1 MLHNNIGEKSKGDL
15 YIVEIFLYV
24 LALLVAIFISNLL
37 NRFVPFVSVP
47 LIQIGLGVMIALIPI
62 TFDLKLNP
70 ELFLVMFIAPLLFN
84 DGRRTD
90 KAALWGMRMPIL
102 VLALGLVFA
111 TVVVI
116 GYFVN
121 WMIPTIPLA
130 AAFALAAALAPTDAV
145 AVSSLSGRIN
155 LPKRIMN
162 LLEGEALIN
171 DASGLVAFQ
180 FAIAAMVTGVFSL
193 LDASISFFVIAI
205 GGVLVGLV
213 LSWLKFK
220 FLKWVRGLG
229 MEDVTFHMLIQIL
242 TPFLIYLAAEELH
255 VSGILAVVAA
265 GIMHSMERK
274 KIDPQSV
281 KLNIVSQSTWSVII
295 FVLNGLVFLLLGTQL
310 PSIIEVV
317 WNDSGISNLQVIAYI
332 LSITAA
338 LILLRFVWVYL
349 SWNIGAKKR
358 EKHNKKTTRPKLRPV
373 LLTSLSGVRGAV
385 TLASALAI
393 PFFLDDGTLFPQRA
407 LIIFLA
413 SGVILCT
420 LIIATFILPLL
431 AKNEEVTTEDERAE
445 KATRIRILRNVIR
458 ELKEQTLPET
468 KAATDE
474 VIEDYRR
481 RIYDLQHD
489 NNTNRG
495 MDEREREKRLEI
507 IEWQRANTQKMADN
521 GELVATDSYR
531 YQHYLNMLEQAIKQR
546 FRTKIK
552 TAWLFVQRFIMLIIH
567 PKKWRKI
574 RHKMKKGISK
584 DNVRFQAIRKLREEN
599 EILVIQKLKDQLTKE
614 NADLIG
620 PLITEHT
627 MFLER
632 VRNDQTLSRGKRAKS
647 EQKKREVQIVA
658 FQTERDIIQHL
669 FETGGISR
677 DLARELRQNLN
688 MIETYLYDDFLA
700 TD

>member
-1 MLHNNIGEKSKGDL
+1 M
-15 YIVEIFLYV
+15 EIFLYV

-47 LIQIGLGVMIALIPI
+47 LIQIGLGVFIAVMPI

-84 DGRRTD
+84 DGKRTD
-90 KAALWGMRMPIL
+90 KTALWGMRMPIL

-116 GYFVN
+116 GYFVH

-193 LDASISFFVIAI
+193 VDASISFFVIAI
-205 GGVLVGLV
+205 GGILVGMI
-213 LSWLKFK
+213 LSWLKFRL
-220 FLKWVRGLG
+220 LKWVRGLG

-242 TPFLIYLAAEELH
+242 TPFIIYLVAEELH

-265 GIMHSMERK
+265 GIMHSMEQK
-274 KIDPQSV
+274 KMDPQLV
-281 KLNIVSQSTWSVII
+281 KLNVVSQSTWSVII

-310 PSIIEVV
+310 PSITEVV
-317 WNDSGISNLQVIAYI
+317 WYDSGSSNLQVIAYI

-338 LILLRFVWVYL
+338 LIILRFLWVYI
-349 SWNIGAKKR
+349 SWSIGAKQRQKQ
-358 EKHNKKTTRPKLRPV
+358 NKKTQLPQLRPV
-373 LLTSLSGVRGAV
+373 MLTSLSGVRGAV

-393 PFFLDDGTLFPQRA
+393 PFYLDDGTLFPQRS
-407 LIIFLA
+407 LIIFIA

-420 LIIATFILPLL
+420 LVIATFILPLL
-431 AKNEEVTTEDERAE
+431 AKSEEVTTADERAE
-445 KATRIRILRNVIR
+445 MATRIRILRNVIR

-474 VIEDYRR
+474 VIEDYRK
-481 RIYDLQHD
+481 RIYDLQQ
-489 NNTNRG
+489 NSNSSRG

-507 IEWQRANTQKMADN
+507 IQWERDNTQKMTDE
-521 GELVATDSYR
+521 GRIVATDSYR
-531 YQHYLNMLEQAIKQR
+531 YQHYLNMREQAIKQR
-546 FRTKIK
+546 FRTKVK
-552 TAWLFVQRFIMLIIH
+552 TAWMFFYRLLMLALH
-567 PKKWRKI
+567 PKKWGRVTN
-574 RHKMKKGISK
+574 KMKKGISK
-584 DNVRFQAIRKLREEN
+584 DSERFQAIRKLREEN
-599 EILVIQKLKDQLTKE
+599 EILVIQKLKEQLTKE
-614 NADLIG
+614 NADIIG
-620 PLITEHT
+620 SLITEHT
-627 MFLER
+627 IFLER
-632 VRNDQTLSRGKRAKS
+632 VRKEHGPRGKRAKF
-647 EQKKREVQIVA
+647 EQKKREVQVIA
-658 FQTERDIIQHL
+658 FQLERDIIQKM

-677 DLARELRQNLN
+677 DLARDLRQNLN
-688 MIETYLYDDFLA
+688 MIETYLDADFL
-700 TD
+700 D

>member
-1 MLHNNIGEKSKGDL
+1 M
-15 YIVEIFLYV
+15 EIFLYV
-24 LALLVAIFISNLL
+24 LALLVAIFISNLV

-47 LIQIGLGVMIALIPI
+47 LIQIGLGVMIALVPI

-90 KAALWGMRMPIL
+90 KKALWGMRMPIL

-213 LSWLKFK
+213 LSWLKFR

-242 TPFLIYLAAEELH
+242 TPFIIYLVAEEFH

-317 WNDSGISNLQVIAYI
+317 WNDSGISNWQVTAYI

-338 LILLRFVWVYL
+338 LILLRFVWVYM

-373 LLTSLSGVRGAV
+373 ILTSLSGVRGAV

-420 LIIATFILPLL
+420 LVIATFILPLL

-481 RIYDLQHD
+481 RIYDLQH
-489 NNTNRG
+489 NSSNKK

-507 IEWQRANTQKMADN
+507 IEWQRVNTQKKADS

-531 YQHYLNMLEQAIKQR
+531 FQHYLNMVEQAIKQR

-552 TAWLFVQRFIMLIIH
+552 TAWMFFVRLMMFVIH
-567 PKKWRKI
+567 PKKWYKI
-574 RHKMKKGISK
+574 SHKMKKGISK
-584 DNVRFQAIRKLREEN
+584 DNERFQAIRKLREEN
-599 EILVIQKLKDQLTKE
+599 EILVIQKLKEQLTKE
-614 NADLIG
+614 NADIIG

-632 VRNDQTLSRGKRAKS
+632 IRNDSNITRRKRAKS

-688 MIETYLYDDFLA
+688 MIETYLYDDFLG

>member
-1 MLHNNIGEKSKGDL
+1 M
-15 YIVEIFLYV
+15 EIFLYV
-24 LALLVAIFISNLL
+24 LALLIAIFISNLV

-47 LIQIGLGVMIALIPI
+47 LIQIGLGVMIALVPI

-90 KAALWGMRMPIL
+90 KKALWGMRMPIL

-213 LSWLKFK
+213 LSWLKFR

-242 TPFLIYLAAEELH
+242 TPFIIYLVAEEFH

-317 WNDSGISNLQVIAYI
+317 WNDSGISNWQVTAYI

-338 LILLRFVWVYL
+338 LILLRFVWVYM

-373 LLTSLSGVRGAV
+373 ILTSLSGVRGAV

-420 LIIATFILPLL
+420 LVIATFILPLL

-481 RIYDLQHD
+481 RIYDLQH
-489 NNTNRG
+489 NSSNKK

-507 IEWQRANTQKMADN
+507 IEWQRVNTQKKADS

-531 YQHYLNMLEQAIKQR
+531 FQHYLNMVEQAIKQR

-552 TAWLFVQRFIMLIIH
+552 TAWMFFVRLMMFVIH
-567 PKKWRKI
+567 PKKWYKI
-574 RHKMKKGISK
+574 SHKMKKGISK
-584 DNVRFQAIRKLREEN
+584 DNERFQAIRKLREEN
-599 EILVIQKLKDQLTKE
+599 EILVIQKLKEQLTKE
-614 NADLIG
+614 NADIIG

-632 VRNDQTLSRGKRAKS
+632 IRNDSNITRRKRAKS

-688 MIETYLYDDFLA
+688 MIETYLYDDFLG

>member
-1 MLHNNIGEKSKGDL
+1 M
-15 YIVEIFLYV
+15 EIFLYV

-47 LIQIGLGVMIALIPI
+47 LIQIGLGVIIAVMPI

-84 DGRRTD
+84 DGKRTD
-90 KAALWGMRMPIL
+90 KTALWGMRMPIL

-116 GYFVN
+116 GYFVH

-193 LDASISFFVIAI
+193 VDASISFFVIAI
-205 GGVLVGLV
+205 GGILGGMI
-213 LSWLKFK
+213 LSWLKFRL
-220 FLKWVRGLG
+220 LKWVRGLG

-242 TPFLIYLAAEELH
+242 TPFIIYLVAEELH

-265 GIMHSMERK
+265 GIMHSMEQK
-274 KIDPQSV
+274 KMDPQLV
-281 KLNIVSQSTWSVII
+281 KLNVVSQSTWSVII

-310 PSIIEVV
+310 PSITEVV
-317 WNDSGISNLQVIAYI
+317 WYDSGSSNLQVIAYI

-338 LILLRFVWVYL
+338 LIILRFLWVYI
-349 SWNIGAKKR
+349 SWSIGAKQRQKQ
-358 EKHNKKTTRPKLRPV
+358 NKKTQLPQLRPV
-373 LLTSLSGVRGAV
+373 MLTSLSGVRGAV

-393 PFFLDDGTLFPQRA
+393 PFYLDDGTLFPQRS
-407 LIIFLA
+407 LIIFIA

-420 LIIATFILPLL
+420 LVIATFILPLL
-431 AKNEEVTTEDERAE
+431 AKSEEVTTADERAE
-445 KATRIRILRNVIR
+445 MATRIRILRNVIR

-474 VIEDYRR
+474 VIEDYRK
-481 RIYDLQHD
+481 RIYDLQQ
-489 NNTNRG
+489 NSNSSRG
-495 MDEREREKRLEI
+495 MDERERKKRLEI
-507 IEWQRANTQKMADN
+507 IQWERDNTQKMTDE
-521 GELVATDSYR
+521 GRIVATDSYR
-531 YQHYLNMLEQAIKQR
+531 YQHYLNMREQAIKQR
-546 FRTKIK
+546 FRTKVK
-552 TAWLFVQRFIMLIIH
+552 TAWMFFYRLLMLVIH
-567 PKKWRKI
+567 PKKWGRVT
-574 RHKMKKGISK
+574 HKMKKGISK
-584 DNVRFQAIRKLREEN
+584 DSERFQAIRKLREEN
-599 EILVIQKLKDQLTKE
+599 EILVIQKLKEQLTKE
-614 NADLIG
+614 NADIIG
-620 PLITEHT
+620 SLITEHT
-627 MFLER
+627 IFLER
-632 VRNDQTLSRGKRAKS
+632 VRKEHGPRGKRAKF
-647 EQKKREVQIVA
+647 EQKKREVQVIA
-658 FQTERDIIQHL
+658 FQLERDIIQNM

-677 DLARELRQNLN
+677 DLARDLRQNLN
-688 MIETYLYDDFLA
+688 MIETYLDADFL
-700 TD
+700 D

>member
-1 MLHNNIGEKSKGDL
+1 M
-15 YIVEIFLYV
+15 EIFLYV
-24 LALLVAIFISNLL
+24 LALLVAIFISNLV

-47 LIQIGLGVMIALIPI
+47 LIQIGLGVMIALVPI

-90 KAALWGMRMPIL
+90 KEALWGMRMPIL

-213 LSWLKFK
+213 LSWLKFR

-242 TPFLIYLAAEELH
+242 TPFIIYLVAEEFH

-317 WNDSGISNLQVIAYI
+317 WNDSGISNWQVTAYI

-338 LILLRFVWVYL
+338 LILLRFVWVYM

-373 LLTSLSGVRGAV
+373 ILTSLSGVRGAV

-420 LIIATFILPLL
+420 LVIATFILPLL

-481 RIYDLQHD
+481 RIYDLQH
-489 NNTNRG
+489 NSSNKK

-507 IEWQRANTQKMADN
+507 IEWQRMNTQKKADS

-531 YQHYLNMLEQAIKQR
+531 YQHYLNMVEQAIKQR

-552 TAWLFVQRFIMLIIH
+552 TAWMFFVRLMMFVIH
-567 PKKWRKI
+567 PKKWYKI
-574 RHKMKKGISK
+574 SHKMKKGISK
-584 DNVRFQAIRKLREEN
+584 DNERFQAIRKLREEN
-599 EILVIQKLKDQLTKE
+599 EILVIQKLKEQLTKE
-614 NADLIG
+614 NADIIG

-632 VRNDQTLSRGKRAKS
+632 IRNDSNITRRKRAKS

-688 MIETYLYDDFLA
+688 MIETYLYDDFLG

>member
-1 MLHNNIGEKSKGDL
+1 M
-15 YIVEIFLYV
+15 EIFLYV

-47 LIQIGLGVMIALIPI
+47 LIQIGLGVFIAVMPI

-84 DGRRTD
+84 DGKRTD
-90 KAALWGMRMPIL
+90 KTALWGMRMPIL

-116 GYFVN
+116 GYFVH

-193 LDASISFFVIAI
+193 VDASISFFVIAI
-205 GGVLVGLV
+205 GGILVGMI
-213 LSWLKFK
+213 LSWLKFRL
-220 FLKWVRGLG
+220 LKWVRGLG

-242 TPFLIYLAAEELH
+242 TPFIIYLVAEELH

-265 GIMHSMERK
+265 GIMHSMEQK
-274 KIDPQSV
+274 KMDPQLV
-281 KLNIVSQSTWSVII
+281 KLNVVSQSTWSVII

-310 PSIIEVV
+310 PSITEVV
-317 WNDSGISNLQVIAYI
+317 WYDSGSSNLQVIAYI

-338 LILLRFVWVYL
+338 LILLRFLWVYI
-349 SWNIGAKKR
+349 SWSIGAKQRQKQ
-358 EKHNKKTTRPKLRPV
+358 NKKTQLPQLRPV
-373 LLTSLSGVRGAV
+373 MLTSLSGVRGAV

-393 PFFLDDGTLFPQRA
+393 PFYLDDGTLFPQRS
-407 LIIFLA
+407 LIIFIA

-420 LIIATFILPLL
+420 LVIATFILPLL
-431 AKNEEVTTEDERAE
+431 AKSEEVTTADERAE
-445 KATRIRILRNVIR
+445 MATRIRILRNVIR
-458 ELKEQTLPET
+458 ELKEQALPET

-474 VIEDYRR
+474 VIEDYRK
-481 RIYDLQHD
+481 RIYDLQQ
-489 NNTNRG
+489 NSNSSRG

-507 IEWQRANTQKMADN
+507 IQWERDNTQKMTDE
-521 GELVATDSYR
+521 GRIVATDSYR
-531 YQHYLNMLEQAIKQR
+531 YQHYLNMREQAIKQR
-546 FRTKIK
+546 FRTKVK
-552 TAWLFVQRFIMLIIH
+552 TAWMFFYRLLMLVLH
-567 PKKWRKI
+567 PKKWGRVTN
-574 RHKMKKGISK
+574 KMKKGISK
-584 DNVRFQAIRKLREEN
+584 DSERFQAIRKLREEN
-599 EILVIQKLKDQLTKE
+599 EILVIQKLKEQLTKE
-614 NADLIG
+614 NADIIG
-620 PLITEHT
+620 SLITEHT
-627 MFLER
+627 IFLER
-632 VRNDQTLSRGKRAKS
+632 VRKEHGPRGKRAKF
-647 EQKKREVQIVA
+647 EQKKREVQVIA
-658 FQTERDIIQHL
+658 FQLERDIIQKM

-677 DLARELRQNLN
+677 DLARDLRQNLN
-688 MIETYLYDDFLA
+688 MIETYLDADFL
-700 TD
+700 D

>member
-1 MLHNNIGEKSKGDL
+1 M
-15 YIVEIFLYV
+15 EIFLYV

-47 LIQIGLGVMIALIPI
+47 LIQIGLGVFIAVMPI

-84 DGRRTD
+84 DGKRTD
-90 KAALWGMRMPIL
+90 KTALWGMRMPIL

-116 GYFVN
+116 GYFVH

-193 LDASISFFVIAI
+193 VDASISFFVIAI
-205 GGVLVGLV
+205 GGILVGMI
-213 LSWLKFK
+213 LSWLKFRL
-220 FLKWVRGLG
+220 LKWVRGLG

-242 TPFLIYLAAEELH
+242 TPFIIYLVAEELH

-265 GIMHSMERK
+265 GIMHTMEQK
-274 KIDPQSV
+274 KMDPQLV
-281 KLNIVSQSTWSVII
+281 KLNVVSQSTWSVII

-310 PSIIEVV
+310 PSITEVV
-317 WNDSGISNLQVIAYI
+317 WYDSGSSNLQVIAYI

-338 LILLRFVWVYL
+338 LILLRFLWVYI
-349 SWNIGAKKR
+349 SWSIGAKQRQKQ
-358 EKHNKKTTRPKLRPV
+358 NKKTQLPQLRPV
-373 LLTSLSGVRGAV
+373 MLTSLSGVRGAV

-393 PFFLDDGTLFPQRA
+393 PFYLDDGTLFPQRS
-407 LIIFLA
+407 LIIFIA

-420 LIIATFILPLL
+420 LVIATFILPLL
-431 AKNEEVTTEDERAE
+431 AKSEEVTTADERAE
-445 KATRIRILRNVIR
+445 MATRIRILRNVIR

-474 VIEDYRR
+474 VIEDYRK
-481 RIYDLQHD
+481 RIYDLQQ
-489 NNTNRG
+489 NSNSSRG

-507 IEWQRANTQKMADN
+507 IQLERDNTQKMTDE
-521 GELVATDSYR
+521 GRIVATDSYR
-531 YQHYLNMLEQAIKQR
+531 YQHYLNMREQAIKQR
-546 FRTKIK
+546 FRTKVK
-552 TAWLFVQRFIMLIIH
+552 TAWMFFYRLLMLVLH
-567 PKKWRKI
+567 PKKWGRVTN
-574 RHKMKKGISK
+574 KMKKGISK
-584 DNVRFQAIRKLREEN
+584 DSERFQAIRKLREEN
-599 EILVIQKLKDQLTKE
+599 EILVIQKLKEQLTKE
-614 NADLIG
+614 NADIIG
-620 PLITEHT
+620 SLITEHT
-627 MFLER
+627 IFLER
-632 VRNDQTLSRGKRAKS
+632 VRKEHGPRGKRAKF
-647 EQKKREVQIVA
+647 EQKKREVQVIA
-658 FQTERDIIQHL
+658 FQLERDIIQKM

-677 DLARELRQNLN
+677 DLARDLRQNLN
-688 MIETYLYDDFLA
+688 MIETYLDADFL
-700 TD
+700 D

>member
-1 MLHNNIGEKSKGDL
+1 MLHNYIGEKTKGDV

-47 LIQIGLGVMIALIPI
+47 LIQIGLGVMIALMPI

-90 KAALWGMRMPIL
+90 KKALWGMRMPIL

-193 LDASISFFVIAI
+193 LDASVSFFVIAI

-213 LSWLKFK
+213 LSWLKFR

-242 TPFLIYLAAEELH
+242 TPFIIYLAAEELH

-358 EKHNKKTTRPKLRPV
+358 EKQNKKTTRPKLRPV

-474 VIEDYRR
+474 VIEDHRR

-489 NNTNRG
+489 NNTNRA

-507 IEWQRANTQKMADN
+507 IEWQRANSQKMADN

-552 TAWLFVQRFIMLIIH
+552 TAWLFVQRFIMLIIR

-584 DNVRFQAIRKLREEN
+584 DNERFQAIRKLREEN
-599 EILVIQKLKDQLTKE
+599 EILVIQKLKDQLTEE

-632 VRNDQTLSRGKRAKS
+632 VRNDQALSRGKQAKS

>member
-1 MLHNNIGEKSKGDL
+1 M
-15 YIVEIFLYV
+15 EIFLYV

-47 LIQIGLGVMIALIPI
+47 LIQIGLGVMIALMPI

-90 KAALWGMRMPIL
+90 KKALWGMRMPIL

-193 LDASISFFVIAI
+193 LDASVSFFVIAI

-213 LSWLKFK
+213 LSWLKFR

-242 TPFLIYLAAEELH
+242 TPFIIYLAAEELH

-274 KIDPQSV
+274 KMDPQSV

-332 LSITAA
+332 LSITTA

-349 SWNIGAKKR
+349 SWNIGVKKR
-358 EKHNKKTTRPKLRPV
+358 EKQNKKTTRPKLRPV

-458 ELKEQTLPET
+458 ELKEQVLPET

-584 DNVRFQAIRKLREEN
+584 DNERFQAIRKLREEN
-599 EILVIQKLKDQLTKE
+599 EILVIQKLKDQLTEE

-632 VRNDQTLSRGKRAKS
+632 VRNDQALSRGKQAKS

>member
-1 MLHNNIGEKSKGDL
+1 M
-15 YIVEIFLYV
+15 EIFLYV

-47 LIQIGLGVMIALIPI
+47 LIQIGLGVLIAIMPI
-62 TFDLKLNP
+62 TFNLQLNP

-84 DGRRTD
+84 DGRQTD

-116 GYFVN
+116 GYFVH

-193 LDASISFFVIAI
+193 MDASISFFVIAI
-205 GGVLVGLV
+205 GGILVGLI
-213 LSWLKFK
+213 LSWLKFRL
-220 FLKWVRGLG
+220 LKWVRGLG

-242 TPFLIYLAAEELH
+242 TPFIIYLAAEEIH

-265 GIMHSMERK
+265 GIMHSMEQK
-274 KIDPQSV
+274 KMDPQLV
-281 KLNIVSQSTWSVII
+281 KLNVVSQSTWSVII

-310 PSIIEVV
+310 PAITEVV
-317 WNDSGISNLQVIAYI
+317 WNDSGSSNLQVMAYI

-338 LILLRFVWVYL
+338 LILLRFIWVYI
-349 SWNIGAKKR
+349 SWSIGAKQRQKQ
-358 EKHNKKTTRPKLRPV
+358 NKKTQLPKFRPV
-373 LLTSLSGVRGAV
+373 VLTSLSGVRGAV

-393 PFFLDDGTLFPQRA
+393 PFFLDDGSLFPQRS
-407 LIIFLA
+407 LIIFIA

-420 LIIATFILPLL
+420 LVIATFILPLL
-431 AKNEEVTTEDERAE
+431 AKSEEVTTEDERAE
-445 KATRIRILRNVIR
+445 IATRIRILRNVIR

-474 VIEDYRR
+474 VIEDYRK
-481 RIYDLQHD
+481 RIYDLQQ
-489 NNTNRG
+489 NNSSNRG
-495 MDEREREKRLEI
+495 MDERERTKRLEI
-507 IEWQRANTQKMADN
+507 IQWERENTQKMTDE
-521 GELVATDSYR
+521 GRIVATDSYR
-531 YQHYLNMLEQAIKQR
+531 YQHYLNMMEQAIKQR
-546 FRTKIK
+546 FRTKVK
-552 TAWLFVQRFIMLIIH
+552 TAWMFLYRLIMLVIH
-567 PKKWRKI
+567 PKKWGRI
-574 RHKMKKGISK
+574 THKVKKGISK
-584 DNVRFQAIRKLREEN
+584 DSERFQAIRQLREEN
-599 EILVIQKLKDQLTKE
+599 EILIISKLKEQLTKE
-614 NADLIG
+614 NADVIG

-627 MFLER
+627 IFLER
-632 VRNDQTLSRGKRAKS
+632 VRKEHSPRGKRAKF
-647 EQKKREVQIVA
+647 EQKKREVQVVA
-658 FQTERDIIQHL
+658 FQLERDIIQNM
-669 FETGGISR
+669 FEKGGISR
-677 DLARELRQNLN
+677 ELARDLRQNLN
-688 MIETYLYDDFLA
+688 MIETYLYDDFLE
-700 TD
+700 

>member
-1 MLHNNIGEKSKGDL
+1 M
-15 YIVEIFLYV
+15 EIFLYV

-47 LIQIGLGVMIALIPI
+47 LIQIGLGVMIALMPI

-90 KAALWGMRMPIL
+90 KKALWGMRMPIL

-193 LDASISFFVIAI
+193 LDASVSFFVIAI

-213 LSWLKFK
+213 LSWLKFR

-242 TPFLIYLAAEELH
+242 TPFIIYLAAEELH

-274 KIDPQSV
+274 KMDPQSV

-349 SWNIGAKKR
+349 SWNIGVKKR
-358 EKHNKKTTRPKLRPV
+358 EKQNKKTTRPKLRPV

-445 KATRIRILRNVIR
+445 KATRIRIMRNVIR
-458 ELKEQTLPET
+458 ELKEQVLPET

-495 MDEREREKRLEI
+495 MDERAREKRLEI

-552 TAWLFVQRFIMLIIH
+552 TAWMLVNRFIMLIIH

-584 DNVRFQAIRKLREEN
+584 DNERFQAIRKLREEN
-599 EILVIQKLKDQLTKE
+599 EILVIQKLKDQLTEE

-632 VRNDQTLSRGKRAKS
+632 VRNDQALSRGKQAKS

>member
-1 MLHNNIGEKSKGDL
+1 M
-15 YIVEIFLYV
+15 EIFLYV

-47 LIQIGLGVMIALIPI
+47 LIQIGLGVFIAVMPI

-84 DGRRTD
+84 DGKRTD
-90 KAALWGMRMPIL
+90 KTALWGMRMPIL

-116 GYFVN
+116 GYFVH

-193 LDASISFFVIAI
+193 VDASISFFVIAI
-205 GGVLVGLV
+205 GGILVGMI
-213 LSWLKFK
+213 LSWLKFRL
-220 FLKWVRGLG
+220 LKWVRGLG

-242 TPFLIYLAAEELH
+242 TPFIIYLVAEELH

-265 GIMHSMERK
+265 GIMHSMEQK
-274 KIDPQSV
+274 KMDPQLV
-281 KLNIVSQSTWSVII
+281 KLNVVSQSTWSVII

-310 PSIIEVV
+310 PSITEVV
-317 WNDSGISNLQVIAYI
+317 WYDSGSSNLQVIAYI

-338 LILLRFVWVYL
+338 LIILRFLWVYI
-349 SWNIGAKKR
+349 SWSIGAKQRQKQ
-358 EKHNKKTTRPKLRPV
+358 NKKTQLPQLRPV
-373 LLTSLSGVRGAV
+373 MLTSLSGVRGAV

-393 PFFLDDGTLFPQRA
+393 PFYLDDGTLFPQRS
-407 LIIFLA
+407 LIIFIA

-420 LIIATFILPLL
+420 LVIATFILPLL
-431 AKNEEVTTEDERAE
+431 AKSEEVTTADERAE
-445 KATRIRILRNVIR
+445 MATRIRILRNVIR
-458 ELKEQTLPET
+458 ELKEQALPET

-474 VIEDYRR
+474 VIEDYRK
-481 RIYDLQHD
+481 RIYDLQQ
-489 NNTNRG
+489 NSNSSRG

-507 IEWQRANTQKMADN
+507 IQWERDNTQKMTDE
-521 GELVATDSYR
+521 GRIVATDSYR
-531 YQHYLNMLEQAIKQR
+531 YQHYLNMREQAIKQR
-546 FRTKIK
+546 FRTKVK
-552 TAWLFVQRFIMLIIH
+552 TAWMFFYRLLMFVLH
-567 PKKWRKI
+567 PKKWGRVTN
-574 RHKMKKGISK
+574 KMKKGISK
-584 DNVRFQAIRKLREEN
+584 DSERFQAIRKLREEN
-599 EILVIQKLKDQLTKE
+599 EILVIQKLKEQLTKE
-614 NADLIG
+614 NADIIG
-620 PLITEHT
+620 SLITEHT
-627 MFLER
+627 IFLER
-632 VRNDQTLSRGKRAKS
+632 VRKEHGPRGKRAKF
-647 EQKKREVQIVA
+647 EQKKREVQVIA
-658 FQTERDIIQHL
+658 FQLERDIIQKM

-677 DLARELRQNLN
+677 DLARDLRQNLN
-688 MIETYLYDDFLA
+688 MIETYLDADFL
-700 TD
+700 D

>member
-1 MLHNNIGEKSKGDL
+1 M
-15 YIVEIFLYV
+15 EIFLYV

-47 LIQIGLGVMIALIPI
+47 LIQIGLGVFIAVMPI

-84 DGRRTD
+84 DGKRTD
-90 KAALWGMRMPIL
+90 KTALWGMRMPIL

-116 GYFVN
+116 GYFVH

-193 LDASISFFVIAI
+193 VDASISFFVIAI
-205 GGVLVGLV
+205 GGILVGMI
-213 LSWLKFK
+213 LSWLKFR
-220 FLKWVRGLG
+220 LLQWVRGLG

-242 TPFLIYLAAEELH
+242 TPFIIYLVAEELH

-265 GIMHSMERK
+265 GIMHSMEQK
-274 KIDPQSV
+274 KMDPQLV
-281 KLNIVSQSTWSVII
+281 KLNVVSQSTWSVII

-310 PSIIEVV
+310 PSITEVV
-317 WNDSGISNLQVIAYI
+317 WYDSGSSNLQVIAYI

-338 LILLRFVWVYL
+338 LIILRFLWVYI
-349 SWNIGAKKR
+349 SWSIGAKQRQKQ
-358 EKHNKKTTRPKLRPV
+358 NKKTQLPQLRPV
-373 LLTSLSGVRGAV
+373 MLTSLSGVRGAV

-393 PFFLDDGTLFPQRA
+393 PFYLDDGTLFPQRS
-407 LIIFLA
+407 LIIFIA

-420 LIIATFILPLL
+420 LVIATFILPLL
-431 AKNEEVTTEDERAE
+431 AKSEEVTTADERAE
-445 KATRIRILRNVIR
+445 MATRIRILRNVIR

-474 VIEDYRR
+474 VIEDYRK
-481 RIYDLQHD
+481 RIYDLQQ
-489 NNTNRG
+489 NSNSSRG

-507 IEWQRANTQKMADN
+507 IQWERDNTQKMTDE
-521 GELVATDSYR
+521 GRIVATDSYR
-531 YQHYLNMLEQAIKQR
+531 YQHYLNMREQAIKQR
-546 FRTKIK
+546 FRTKVK
-552 TAWLFVQRFIMLIIH
+552 TAWMFFYRLLMLVLH
-567 PKKWRKI
+567 PKKWGRVTN
-574 RHKMKKGISK
+574 KMKKSISK
-584 DNVRFQAIRKLREEN
+584 DSERFQAIRKLREEN
-599 EILVIQKLKDQLTKE
+599 EILVIQKLKEQLTKE
-614 NADLIG
+614 NADIIG
-620 PLITEHT
+620 SLITEHT
-627 MFLER
+627 IFLER
-632 VRNDQTLSRGKRAKS
+632 VRKEHGPRGKRAKF
-647 EQKKREVQIVA
+647 EQKKREVQVIA
-658 FQTERDIIQHL
+658 FQLERDIIQKM

-677 DLARELRQNLN
+677 DLARDLRQNLN
-688 MIETYLYDDFLA
+688 MIETYLDADFL
-700 TD
+700 D

>member
-1 MLHNNIGEKSKGDL
+1 M
-15 YIVEIFLYV
+15 EIFLYV

-47 LIQIGLGVMIALIPI
+47 LIQIGLGVFIAVMPI

-84 DGRRTD
+84 DGKRTD
-90 KAALWGMRMPIL
+90 KTALWGMRMPIL

-116 GYFVN
+116 GYFVH

-193 LDASISFFVIAI
+193 VDASISFFVIAI
-205 GGVLVGLV
+205 GGILVGMI
-213 LSWLKFK
+213 LSWLKFRL
-220 FLKWVRGLG
+220 LKWVRGLG

-242 TPFLIYLAAEELH
+242 TPFIIYLVAEELH

-265 GIMHSMERK
+265 GIMHSMEQK
-274 KIDPQSV
+274 KMDPQLV
-281 KLNIVSQSTWSVII
+281 KLNVVSQSTWSVII

-310 PSIIEVV
+310 PSITEVV
-317 WNDSGISNLQVIAYI
+317 WYDSGSSNLQVIAYI

-338 LILLRFVWVYL
+338 LIILRFLWVYI
-349 SWNIGAKKR
+349 SWSIGAKQRQKQ
-358 EKHNKKTTRPKLRPV
+358 NKKTQLPQLRPV
-373 LLTSLSGVRGAV
+373 MLTSLSGVRGAV

-393 PFFLDDGTLFPQRA
+393 PFYLDDGTLFPQRS
-407 LIIFLA
+407 LIIFIA

-420 LIIATFILPLL
+420 LVIATFILPLL
-431 AKNEEVTTEDERAE
+431 AKSEEVTTADERAE
-445 KATRIRILRNVIR
+445 MATRIRILRNVIR
-458 ELKEQTLPET
+458 ELKEQALPET

-474 VIEDYRR
+474 VIEDYRK
-481 RIYDLQHD
+481 RIYDLQQ
-489 NNTNRG
+489 NSNSSRG

-507 IEWQRANTQKMADN
+507 IQWERDNTQKMTDE
-521 GELVATDSYR
+521 GRIVATDSYR
-531 YQHYLNMLEQAIKQR
+531 YQHYLNMREQAIKQR
-546 FRTKIK
+546 FRTKVK
-552 TAWLFVQRFIMLIIH
+552 TAWMFFYRLLMLVLH
-567 PKKWRKI
+567 PKKWGRVTN
-574 RHKMKKGISK
+574 KMKKGISK
-584 DNVRFQAIRKLREEN
+584 DSERFQAIRKLREEN
-599 EILVIQKLKDQLTKE
+599 EILVIQKLKEQLTKE
-614 NADLIG
+614 NADIIG
-620 PLITEHT
+620 SLITEHT
-627 MFLER
+627 IFLER
-632 VRNDQTLSRGKRAKS
+632 VRKEHGPRGKRAKF
-647 EQKKREVQIVA
+647 EQKKREVQVIA
-658 FQTERDIIQHL
+658 FQLERDIIQKM

-677 DLARELRQNLN
+677 DLARDLRQNLN
-688 MIETYLYDDFLA
+688 MIETYLDADFL
-700 TD
+700 D

>member
-1 MLHNNIGEKSKGDL
+1 M
-15 YIVEIFLYV
+15 EIFLYV
-24 LALLVAIFISNLL
+24 LALLVAIFISNLV

-47 LIQIGLGVMIALIPI
+47 LIQIGLGVMIALVPI

-90 KAALWGMRMPIL
+90 KKALWGMRMPIL

-213 LSWLKFK
+213 LSWLKFR

-242 TPFLIYLAAEELH
+242 TPFIIYLVAEEFH

-317 WNDSGISNLQVIAYI
+317 WNDSGISNWQVTAYI

-338 LILLRFVWVYL
+338 LILLRFVWVYM

-373 LLTSLSGVRGAV
+373 ILTSLSGVRGAV

-420 LIIATFILPLL
+420 LVIATFILPLL

-481 RIYDLQHD
+481 RIYDLQH
-489 NNTNRG
+489 NSSNKK

-507 IEWQRANTQKMADN
+507 IEWQRMNTQKKADS

-531 YQHYLNMLEQAIKQR
+531 YQHYLNMVEQAIKQR

-552 TAWLFVQRFIMLIIH
+552 TAWMFFVRLMMFVIH
-567 PKKWRKI
+567 PKKWYKI
-574 RHKMKKGISK
+574 SHKMKKGISK
-584 DNVRFQAIRKLREEN
+584 DNERFQAIRKLREEN
-599 EILVIQKLKDQLTKE
+599 EILVIQKLKEQLTKE
-614 NADLIG
+614 NADIIG

-632 VRNDQTLSRGKRAKS
+632 IRNDSNITRRKRAKS

-688 MIETYLYDDFLA
+688 MIETYLYDDFLG

>member
-1 MLHNNIGEKSKGDL
+1 M
-15 YIVEIFLYV
+15 EIFLYV
-24 LALLVAIFISNLL
+24 LALLVAIFISNLV

-47 LIQIGLGVMIALIPI
+47 LIQIGLGVMIALVPI

-90 KAALWGMRMPIL
+90 KKALWGMRMPIL

-213 LSWLKFK
+213 LSWLKFR

-242 TPFLIYLAAEELH
+242 TPFIIYLVAEEFH

-317 WNDSGISNLQVIAYI
+317 WNDSGISNWQVTAYI

-338 LILLRFVWVYL
+338 LILLRFVWVYM

-358 EKHNKKTTRPKLRPV
+358 DKHNKKTTRPKLRPV
-373 LLTSLSGVRGAV
+373 ILTSLSGVRGAV

-420 LIIATFILPLL
+420 LVIATFILPLL

-481 RIYDLQHD
+481 RIYDLQH
-489 NNTNRG
+489 NSSNKK

-507 IEWQRANTQKMADN
+507 IEWQRMNTQKKADS

-531 YQHYLNMLEQAIKQR
+531 YQHYLNMVEQAIKQR

-552 TAWLFVQRFIMLIIH
+552 TAWMFFVRLMMFVIH
-567 PKKWRKI
+567 PKKWYKI
-574 RHKMKKGISK
+574 SHKMKKGISK
-584 DNVRFQAIRKLREEN
+584 DNERFQAIRKLREEN
-599 EILVIQKLKDQLTKE
+599 EILVIQKLKEQLTKE
-614 NADLIG
+614 NADIIG

-632 VRNDQTLSRGKRAKS
+632 IRNDSNITRRKRAKS

-688 MIETYLYDDFLA
+688 MIETYLYDDFLG

>member
-1 MLHNNIGEKSKGDL
+1 M
-15 YIVEIFLYV
+15 EIFLYV

-47 LIQIGLGVMIALIPI
+47 LIQIGLGVIIAVMPI

-84 DGRRTD
+84 DGKRTD
-90 KAALWGMRMPIL
+90 KTALWGMRMPIL

-116 GYFVN
+116 GYFVH

-193 LDASISFFVIAI
+193 ADASISFFVIAI
-205 GGVLVGLV
+205 GGILVGMI
-213 LSWLKFK
+213 LSWLKFRL
-220 FLKWVRGLG
+220 LKWVRGLG

-242 TPFLIYLAAEELH
+242 TPFIIYLVAEELH

-265 GIMHSMERK
+265 GIMHSMEQK
-274 KIDPQSV
+274 KMDPQLV
-281 KLNIVSQSTWSVII
+281 KLNVVSQSTWSVII

-310 PSIIEVV
+310 PSITEVV
-317 WNDSGISNLQVIAYI
+317 WYDSGSSNLQVIAYI

-338 LILLRFVWVYL
+338 LILLRFLWVYI
-349 SWNIGAKKR
+349 SWSIGAKQRQKQ
-358 EKHNKKTTRPKLRPV
+358 NKKTQLPQLRPV
-373 LLTSLSGVRGAV
+373 MLTSLSGVRGAV

-393 PFFLDDGTLFPQRA
+393 PFYLDDGTLFPQRS
-407 LIIFLA
+407 LIIFIA

-420 LIIATFILPLL
+420 LVIATFILPLL
-431 AKNEEVTTEDERAE
+431 AKSEEVTTADERAE
-445 KATRIRILRNVIR
+445 MATRIRILRNVIR

-474 VIEDYRR
+474 VIEDYRK
-481 RIYDLQHD
+481 RIYDLQQ
-489 NNTNRG
+489 NSNSSRG

-507 IEWQRANTQKMADN
+507 IQWERDNTQKMTDE
-521 GELVATDSYR
+521 GRIVATDSYR
-531 YQHYLNMLEQAIKQR
+531 YQHYLNMREQAIKQR
-546 FRTKIK
+546 FRTKVK
-552 TAWLFVQRFIMLIIH
+552 TAWMFFYRLLMLVLH
-567 PKKWRKI
+567 PKKWGRVTN
-574 RHKMKKGISK
+574 KMKKGISK
-584 DNVRFQAIRKLREEN
+584 DSERFQAIRKLREEN
-599 EILVIQKLKDQLTKE
+599 EILVIQKLKEQLTKE
-614 NADLIG
+614 NADIIG
-620 PLITEHT
+620 SLITEHT
-627 MFLER
+627 IFLER
-632 VRNDQTLSRGKRAKS
+632 VRKEHGPRGKRAKF
-647 EQKKREVQIVA
+647 EQKKREVQVIA
-658 FQTERDIIQHL
+658 FQLERDIIQKM

-677 DLARELRQNLN
+677 DLARDLRQNLN
-688 MIETYLYDDFLA
+688 MIETYLDADFL
-700 TD
+700 D

>member
-1 MLHNNIGEKSKGDL
+1 M
-15 YIVEIFLYV
+15 EIFLYV

-47 LIQIGLGVMIALIPI
+47 LIQIGLGVFIAIMPI

-84 DGRRTD
+84 DGKRTD
-90 KAALWGMRMPIL
+90 KTALWGMRMPIL

-116 GYFVN
+116 GYFVH

-193 LDASISFFVIAI
+193 VDASISFFVIAI
-205 GGVLVGLV
+205 GGILVGMI
-213 LSWLKFK
+213 LSWLKFRL
-220 FLKWVRGLG
+220 LKWVRGLG

-242 TPFLIYLAAEELH
+242 TPFIIYLVAEELH

-265 GIMHSMERK
+265 GIMHSMEQK
-274 KIDPQSV
+274 KMDPQLV
-281 KLNIVSQSTWSVII
+281 KLNVVSQSTWSVII

-310 PSIIEVV
+310 PSITEVV
-317 WNDSGISNLQVIAYI
+317 WYDSGSSNLQVIAYI

-338 LILLRFVWVYL
+338 LIILRFLWVYI
-349 SWNIGAKKR
+349 SWSIGAKQRQKQ
-358 EKHNKKTTRPKLRPV
+358 NKKTQLPQLRPV
-373 LLTSLSGVRGAV
+373 MLTSLSGVRGAV

-393 PFFLDDGTLFPQRA
+393 PFYLDDGTLFPQRS
-407 LIIFLA
+407 LIIFIA

-420 LIIATFILPLL
+420 LVIATFILPLL
-431 AKNEEVTTEDERAE
+431 AKSEEVTTADERAE
-445 KATRIRILRNVIR
+445 MATRIRILRNVIR
-458 ELKEQTLPET
+458 ELKEQALPET

-474 VIEDYRR
+474 VIEDYRK
-481 RIYDLQHD
+481 RIYDLQQ
-489 NNTNRG
+489 NSNSSRG

-507 IEWQRANTQKMADN
+507 IQWERDNTQKMTDE
-521 GELVATDSYR
+521 GRIVATDSYR
-531 YQHYLNMLEQAIKQR
+531 YQHYLNMREQAIKQR
-546 FRTKIK
+546 FRTKVK
-552 TAWLFVQRFIMLIIH
+552 TAWMFFYRLLMLVLH
-567 PKKWRKI
+567 PKKWGRVTN
-574 RHKMKKGISK
+574 KMKKGISK
-584 DNVRFQAIRKLREEN
+584 DSERFQAIRKLREEN
-599 EILVIQKLKDQLTKE
+599 EILVIQKLKEQLTKE
-614 NADLIG
+614 NADIIG
-620 PLITEHT
+620 SLITEHT
-627 MFLER
+627 IFLER
-632 VRNDQTLSRGKRAKS
+632 VRKEHGPRGKRAKF
-647 EQKKREVQIVA
+647 EQKKREVQVIA
-658 FQTERDIIQHL
+658 FQLERDIIQKM

-677 DLARELRQNLN
+677 DLARDLRQNLN
-688 MIETYLYDDFLA
+688 MIETYLDADFL
-700 TD
+700 D

>member
-1 MLHNNIGEKSKGDL
+1 M
-15 YIVEIFLYV
+15 EIFLYV
-24 LALLVAIFISNLL
+24 LALLVAIFISNLV

-47 LIQIGLGVMIALIPI
+47 LIQIGLGVMIALVPI

-90 KAALWGMRMPIL
+90 KKALWGMRMPIL

-213 LSWLKFK
+213 LSWLKFR

-242 TPFLIYLAAEELH
+242 TPFIIYLVAEEFH

-317 WNDSGISNLQVIAYI
+317 WNDSGISNWQVTAYI

-338 LILLRFVWVYL
+338 LILLRFVWVYM

-373 LLTSLSGVRGAV
+373 ILTSLSGVRGAV

-420 LIIATFILPLL
+420 LVIATFILPLL

-481 RIYDLQHD
+481 RIYDLQH
-489 NNTNRG
+489 NSSNKK

-507 IEWQRANTQKMADN
+507 IEWQRVNTQKKADS

-531 YQHYLNMLEQAIKQR
+531 YQHYLNMVEQAIKQR

-552 TAWLFVQRFIMLIIH
+552 TAWMFFVRLMMFVIH
-567 PKKWRKI
+567 PKKWYKI
-574 RHKMKKGISK
+574 SHKMKKGISK
-584 DNVRFQAIRKLREEN
+584 DNERFQAIRKLREEN
-599 EILVIQKLKDQLTKE
+599 EILVIQKLKEQLTKE
-614 NADLIG
+614 NADIIG

-632 VRNDQTLSRGKRAKS
+632 IRNDSNITRRKRAKS

-688 MIETYLYDDFLA
+688 MIETYLYDDFLG

>member
-1 MLHNNIGEKSKGDL
+1 M
-15 YIVEIFLYV
+15 EIFLYV

-47 LIQIGLGVMIALIPI
+47 LIQIGLGVFIAVMPI

-84 DGRRTD
+84 DGKRTD
-90 KAALWGMRMPIL
+90 KTALWGMRMPIL

-116 GYFVN
+116 GYFVH

-193 LDASISFFVIAI
+193 VDASISFFVIAI
-205 GGVLVGLV
+205 GGILVGMI
-213 LSWLKFK
+213 LSWLKFRL
-220 FLKWVRGLG
+220 LKWVRGLG

-242 TPFLIYLAAEELH
+242 TPFIIYLVAEELH

-265 GIMHSMERK
+265 GIMHSMEQK
-274 KIDPQSV
+274 KMDPQLV
-281 KLNIVSQSTWSVII
+281 KLNVVSQSTWSVII

-310 PSIIEVV
+310 PSITEVV
-317 WNDSGISNLQVIAYI
+317 WYDSGSSNLQVIAYI

-338 LILLRFVWVYL
+338 LIILRFLWVYI
-349 SWNIGAKKR
+349 SWSIGAKQRQKQ
-358 EKHNKKTTRPKLRPV
+358 NKKTQLPQLRPV
-373 LLTSLSGVRGAV
+373 MLTSLSGVRGAV

-393 PFFLDDGTLFPQRA
+393 PFYLDDGSLFPQRS
-407 LIIFLA
+407 LIIFIA

-420 LIIATFILPLL
+420 LVIATFILPLL
-431 AKNEEVTTEDERAE
+431 AKSEEVTTADERAE
-445 KATRIRILRNVIR
+445 MATRIRILRNVIR
-458 ELKEQTLPET
+458 ELKEQALPET

-474 VIEDYRR
+474 VIEDYRK
-481 RIYDLQHD
+481 RIYDLQQ
-489 NNTNRG
+489 NSNSSRG

-507 IEWQRANTQKMADN
+507 IQWERDNTQKMTDE
-521 GELVATDSYR
+521 GRIVATDSYR
-531 YQHYLNMLEQAIKQR
+531 YQHYLNMREQAIKQR
-546 FRTKIK
+546 FRTKVK
-552 TAWLFVQRFIMLIIH
+552 TAWMFFYRLLMLVLH
-567 PKKWRKI
+567 PKKWGRVTN
-574 RHKMKKGISK
+574 KMKKGISK
-584 DNVRFQAIRKLREEN
+584 DSERFQAIRKLREEN
-599 EILVIQKLKDQLTKE
+599 EILVIQKLKEQLTKE
-614 NADLIG
+614 NADIIG
-620 PLITEHT
+620 SLITEHT
-627 MFLER
+627 IFLER
-632 VRNDQTLSRGKRAKS
+632 VRKEHGPRGKRAKF
-647 EQKKREVQIVA
+647 EQKKREVQVIA
-658 FQTERDIIQHL
+658 FQLERDIIQKM

-677 DLARELRQNLN
+677 DLARDLRQNLN
-688 MIETYLYDDFLA
+688 MIETYLDADFL
-700 TD
+700 D

>member
-1 MLHNNIGEKSKGDL
+1 M
-15 YIVEIFLYV
+15 EIFLYV

-47 LIQIGLGVMIALIPI
+47 LIQIGLGVFIAVMPI

-84 DGRRTD
+84 DGKRTD
-90 KAALWGMRMPIL
+90 KTALWGMRMPIL

-116 GYFVN
+116 GYFVH

-193 LDASISFFVIAI
+193 VDASISFFVIAI
-205 GGVLVGLV
+205 GGILVGMI
-213 LSWLKFK
+213 LSWLKFR
-220 FLKWVRGLG
+220 LLQWVRGLG

-242 TPFLIYLAAEELH
+242 TPFIIYLVAEELH

-265 GIMHSMERK
+265 GIMHSMEQK
-274 KIDPQSV
+274 KMDPQLV
-281 KLNIVSQSTWSVII
+281 KLNVVSQSTWSVII

-310 PSIIEVV
+310 PSITEVV
-317 WNDSGISNLQVIAYI
+317 WYDSGSSNLQVIAYI

-338 LILLRFVWVYL
+338 LIILRFLWVYI
-349 SWNIGAKKR
+349 SWSIGAKQRQKQ
-358 EKHNKKTTRPKLRPV
+358 NKKTQLPQLRPV
-373 LLTSLSGVRGAV
+373 MLTSLSGVRGAV

-393 PFFLDDGTLFPQRA
+393 PFYLDDGTLFPQRS
-407 LIIFLA
+407 LIIFIA

-420 LIIATFILPLL
+420 LVIATFILPLL
-431 AKNEEVTTEDERAE
+431 AKSEEVTTADERAE
-445 KATRIRILRNVIR
+445 MATRIRILRNVIR

-468 KAATDE
+468 NAATDE
-474 VIEDYRR
+474 VIEDYRK
-481 RIYDLQHD
+481 RIYDLQQ
-489 NNTNRG
+489 NSNSSRG

-507 IEWQRANTQKMADN
+507 IQWERDNTQKMTDE
-521 GELVATDSYR
+521 GRIVATDSYR
-531 YQHYLNMLEQAIKQR
+531 YQHYLNMREQAIKQR
-546 FRTKIK
+546 FRTKVK
-552 TAWLFVQRFIMLIIH
+552 TAWMFFYRLLMLVLH
-567 PKKWRKI
+567 PKKWGRVTN
-574 RHKMKKGISK
+574 KMKKSISK
-584 DNVRFQAIRKLREEN
+584 DSERFQAIRKLREEN
-599 EILVIQKLKDQLTKE
+599 EILVIQKLKEQLTKE
-614 NADLIG
+614 NADIIG
-620 PLITEHT
+620 SLITEHT
-627 MFLER
+627 IFLER
-632 VRNDQTLSRGKRAKS
+632 VRKEHGPRGKRAKF
-647 EQKKREVQIVA
+647 EQKKREVQVIA
-658 FQTERDIIQHL
+658 FQLERDIIQKM

-677 DLARELRQNLN
+677 DLARDLRQNLN
-688 MIETYLYDDFLA
+688 MIETYLDADFL
-700 TD
+700 D

>member
-1 MLHNNIGEKSKGDL
+1 M
-15 YIVEIFLYV
+15 EIFLYV

-47 LIQIGLGVMIALIPI
+47 LIQIGLGVFIAVMPI

-84 DGRRTD
+84 DGKRTD
-90 KAALWGMRMPIL
+90 KTALWGMRMPIL

-116 GYFVN
+116 GYFVH

-193 LDASISFFVIAI
+193 VDASISFFVIAI
-205 GGVLVGLV
+205 GGILVGMI
-213 LSWLKFK
+213 LSWLKFRL
-220 FLKWVRGLG
+220 LKWVRGLG

-242 TPFLIYLAAEELH
+242 TPFIIYLVAEELH

-265 GIMHSMERK
+265 GIMHSMEQK
-274 KIDPQSV
+274 KMDPQLV
-281 KLNIVSQSTWSVII
+281 KLNVVSQSTWSVII

-310 PSIIEVV
+310 PSITEVV
-317 WNDSGISNLQVIAYI
+317 WYDSGSSNLQVIAYI

-338 LILLRFVWVYL
+338 LILLRFLWVYI
-349 SWNIGAKKR
+349 SWSIGAKQRQKQ
-358 EKHNKKTTRPKLRPV
+358 NKKTQLPQLRPV
-373 LLTSLSGVRGAV
+373 MLTSLSGVRGAV

-393 PFFLDDGTLFPQRA
+393 PFYLDDGTLFPQRS
-407 LIIFLA
+407 LIIFIA

-420 LIIATFILPLL
+420 LVIATFILPLL
-431 AKNEEVTTEDERAE
+431 AKSEEVTTADERAE
-445 KATRIRILRNVIR
+445 MATRIRILRNVIR
-458 ELKEQTLPET
+458 ELKEQALPET

-474 VIEDYRR
+474 VIEDYRK
-481 RIYDLQHD
+481 RIYDLQQ
-489 NNTNRG
+489 NSNSSRG

-507 IEWQRANTQKMADN
+507 IQWERDNTQKMTDE
-521 GELVATDSYR
+521 GRIVATDSYR
-531 YQHYLNMLEQAIKQR
+531 YQHYLNMREQAIKQR
-546 FRTKIK
+546 FRTKVK
-552 TAWLFVQRFIMLIIH
+552 TAWMFFYRLLMLVLH
-567 PKKWRKI
+567 PKKWGRVTN
-574 RHKMKKGISK
+574 KMKKGISK
-584 DNVRFQAIRKLREEN
+584 DSERFQAIRKLREEN
-599 EILVIQKLKDQLTKE
+599 EILVIQKLKEQLTKE
-614 NADLIG
+614 NADIIG
-620 PLITEHT
+620 SLITEHT
-627 MFLER
+627 IFLER
-632 VRNDQTLSRGKRAKS
+632 VRKEHGPRGKRAKF
-647 EQKKREVQIVA
+647 EQKKREVQVIA
-658 FQTERDIIQHL
+658 FQLERDIIQKM

-677 DLARELRQNLN
+677 DLARDLRQNLN
-688 MIETYLYDDFLA
+688 MIETYLDADF
-700 TD
+700 

>member
-1 MLHNNIGEKSKGDL
+1 M
-15 YIVEIFLYV
+15 EIFLYV

-47 LIQIGLGVMIALIPI
+47 LIQIGLGVMIALMPI

-90 KAALWGMRMPIL
+90 KKALWGMRMPIL

-193 LDASISFFVIAI
+193 LDASVSFFVIAI

-213 LSWLKFK
+213 LSWLKFR

-242 TPFLIYLAAEELH
+242 TPFIIYLAAEELH

-274 KIDPQSV
+274 KMDPQSV

-349 SWNIGAKKR
+349 SWNIGVKKR
-358 EKHNKKTTRPKLRPV
+358 EKQNKKTTRPKLRPV

-445 KATRIRILRNVIR
+445 KATRIRIMRNVIR
-458 ELKEQTLPET
+458 ELKEQVLPET

-495 MDEREREKRLEI
+495 MDERAREKRLEI

-552 TAWLFVQRFIMLIIH
+552 TAWLFVQRFIMLIIR

-584 DNVRFQAIRKLREEN
+584 DNERFQAIRKLREEN
-599 EILVIQKLKDQLTKE
+599 EILVIQKLKDQLTEE

-632 VRNDQTLSRGKRAKS
+632 VRNDQALSRGKQAKS